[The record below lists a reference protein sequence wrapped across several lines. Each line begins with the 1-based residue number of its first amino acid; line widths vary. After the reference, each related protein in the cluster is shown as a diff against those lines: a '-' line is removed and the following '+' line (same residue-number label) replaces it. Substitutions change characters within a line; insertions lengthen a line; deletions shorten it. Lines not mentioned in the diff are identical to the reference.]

1 MTARSYFWWV
11 LGGALAL
18 TAGVYG
24 LAWWLQ
30 PVSGDLARIGGYAAR
45 DFGWNDPQR
54 RFDPPLAR
62 QGRYDRY
69 HDVLV
74 IGDSFANLGGG
85 AQWQHW
91 LARRTGWSIATL
103 DKNRISVDAILA
115 SEAFLRTP
123 PRVVIWNVVER
134 WVDEDAAANT
144 TCDGF
149 LRARALAQPPQLP
162 LRPIDA
168 TPVPVARNT
177 GPQGVN
183 PGFVRIWLRKN
194 LLRIAGIDWSNSDSQ
209 PESFPIARDGL
220 FSSSESRRIL
230 VYRQDRRKAAWSAQT
245 IARIRCGLAHLRE
258 RFEANGKTRFVT
270 ALAPDKSAAYRP
282 WLRDPAAV
290 AAGRLGEILDASP
303 VPDARLDRAL
313 ARAIARGVRDVYLP
327 DDTHWGSAGHRIAA
341 DAVLELLAGI
351 GIVRG
356 PASRG
361 DLAMRRDEEGD

>member
-1 MTARSYFWWV
+1 MEPRSYFWWV
-11 LGGALAL
+11 VCGALAL

-30 PVSGDLARIGGYAAR
+30 PVSGDLARVGGYAAR
-45 DFGWNDPQR
+45 DYGWNDPQE
-54 RFDPPLAR
+54 RFDPPLAE

-103 DKNRISVDAILA
+103 DKNEVPVDAVLA
-115 SEAFLRTP
+115 AEAFRRTP

-134 WVDEDAAANT
+134 WVDEDAAASAS
-144 TCDGF
+144 CE
-149 LRARALAQPPQLP
+149 LRAPARPVAELP
-162 LRPIDA
+162 LRPLEA
-168 TPVPVARNT
+168 TPRRISRNT

-183 PGFVRIWLRKN
+183 PGFVRVWLRKN
-194 LLRIAGIDWSNSDSQ
+194 LWRNVAGIDWSDS
-209 PESFPIARDGL
+209 ESVPLARDDL

-230 VYRQDRRKAAWSAQT
+230 VYRQDRRKAAWSAQA
-245 IARIRCGLAHLRE
+245 IGRIRCGLAHLRE
-258 RFEANGKTRFVT
+258 RFEANGTTRFVT

-282 WLRDPAAV
+282 WLREPRAV
-290 AAGRLGEILDASP
+290 AAARLREIVAGSA
-303 VPDARLDRAL
+303 VPDARLDLAL
-313 ARAIARGVRDVYLP
+313 ARAIASGVRDVYLP
-327 DDTHWGSAGHRIAA
+327 DDTHWGAAGHRVVA

-351 GIVRG
+351 GVVRG
-356 PASRG
+356 AAPRG
-361 DLAMRRDEEGD
+361 DVAMRRNEEGG